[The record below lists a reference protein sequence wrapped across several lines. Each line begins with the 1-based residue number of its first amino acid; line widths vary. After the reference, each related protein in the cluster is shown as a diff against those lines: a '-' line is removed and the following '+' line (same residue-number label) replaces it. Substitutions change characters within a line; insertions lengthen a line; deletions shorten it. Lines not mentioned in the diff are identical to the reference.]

1 MTFILSEDAALK
13 TYLAGVT
20 VADEKSASRLVS
32 VWFGYPDVEIR
43 TQNYPF
49 ITIDLVSIRQANDRQ
64 TSGFTYDSD
73 YMGTITPTND
83 PSGNPKWYGYEIPVA
98 YDLVYQI
105 TSYARHPRHDRAI
118 LYQLHEKFPSM
129 RGYLPV
135 PNDLGT
141 STAYRHMFMESMF
154 KNDRAEGEN
163 GNKRLLRNIFTV
175 RVVSQ
180 LTPAQAADLTLQV
193 KEVILNQNPL
203 SNSFPTDKYV
213 V

>member
-1 MTFILSEDAALK
+1 MTFILSEDAAIK
-13 TYLAGVT
+13 TYLAGIAVS
-20 VADEKSASRLVS
+20 DERANPRAVN

-64 TSGFTYDSD
+64 MSGYTYDGD
-73 YMGTITPTND
+73 YMGTTPVQE
-83 PSGNPKWYGYEIPVA
+83 GKWYGYEIPLA
-98 YDLVYQI
+98 YDLVYQV
-105 TSYARHPRHDRAI
+105 TSYSRHPRHDRAI
-118 LYQLHEKFPSM
+118 MYQLHEKFPSM

-141 STAYRHMFMESMF
+141 STAYRHMFLESMT
-154 KNDRAEGEN
+154 KSDRAEGEN

-180 LTPAQAADLTLQV
+180 LTPAQVADLVPQVTSVTLN
-193 KEVILNQNPL
+193 KTPL
-203 SNSFPTDKYV
+203 SASFPTDKYV